1 MSDMLSAV
9 LDQYF
14 DYFRY
19 SLELFLSVFIISR
32 PFVKKKQFWPLFWS
46 MLGCS
51 IVVPFLIAILAVFV
65 IDKYGFD
72 SYSLI
77 SFTFY
82 TAFGIPAILLGTL
95 GYQEKP
101 GTKISVIVAT
111 NGIRN
116 LSRSFYQFLYCILM
130 TMMGKG
136 PEAYQLGNQQ
146 KIYLLI
152 YYPIMIAMMLYY
164 AYWMRKTYYNPL
176 FEGIDMRILVLLFVA
191 IFANY
196 GFSVVESVTRKIS
209 LFSYSISLITEV
221 IICFTFVFIQF
232 LLMSITFKESE
243 KKLIELSYQSKI
255 SEFHQIQESIELIN
269 LKCHDLRHQIR
280 AAKIQGSIDP
290 AFIEDVTKSIKI
302 YDNHMDTG
310 NSELNMILMD
320 YKFRSQ
326 SLGIETTFVADGSCI
341 SFMDRQDIIS
351 LFSNLIENAMEYEV
365 NIQNDSKYIY
375 FSLMKKNGFIN
386 IICENPIGLEIK
398 KTAKDRRYHGF
409 GTLSMKAIAKKY
421 DGCYTVNQDEKIY
434 RVIITFPDR
443 ESDEKQG

>member
-1 MSDMLSAV
+1 M
-9 LDQYF
+9 
-14 DYFRY
+14 
-19 SLELFLSVFIISR
+19 
-32 PFVKKKQFWPLFWS
+32 K
-46 MLGCS
+46 
-51 IVVPFLIAILAVFV
+51 
-65 IDKYGFD
+65 
-72 SYSLI
+72 
-77 SFTFY
+77 
-82 TAFGIPAILLGTL
+82 
-95 GYQEKP
+95 
-101 GTKISVIVAT
+101 
-111 NGIRN
+111 
-116 LSRSFYQFLYCILM
+116 
-130 TMMGKG
+130 
-136 PEAYQLGNQQ
+136 
-146 KIYLLI
+146 
-152 YYPIMIAMMLYY
+152 
-164 AYWMRKTYYNPL
+164 
-176 FEGIDMRILVLLFVA
+176 ILVLLFVA

-290 AFIEDVTKSIKI
+290 AFIDDVTKSIKI

-386 IICENPIGLEIK
+386 IICENPIGLEIN